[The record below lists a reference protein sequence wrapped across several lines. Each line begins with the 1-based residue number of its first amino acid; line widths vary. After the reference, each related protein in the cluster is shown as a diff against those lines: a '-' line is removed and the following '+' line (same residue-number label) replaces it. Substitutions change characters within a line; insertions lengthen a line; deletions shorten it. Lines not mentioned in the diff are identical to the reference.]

1 MVDRNT
7 ILDGSEIAKN
17 AFYNSKFMTSYTQ
30 SGVTTI
36 EILFESILN
45 ESDEIFG
52 TRILR
57 FGIEIELFS
66 SEKIE
71 NDTNFS

>member
-1 MVDRNT
+1 MVD
-7 ILDGSEIAKN
+7 IIDS
-17 AFYNSKFMTSYTQ
+17 Q

-36 EILFESILN
+36 EIRFRAILYESGEILG
-45 ESDEIFG
+45 IAFF
-52 TRILR
+52 R

-66 SEKIE
+66 SEKLE

>member
-1 MVDRNT
+1 MCFIIPNLWPVN
-7 ILDGSEIAKN
+7 
-17 AFYNSKFMTSYTQ
+17 TQ

-36 EILFESILN
+36 EILFGAILDESG
-45 ESDEIFG
+45 EIFG
-52 TRILR
+52 IAFFR

-66 SEKIE
+66 TEKLE

>member
-1 MVDRNT
+1 M
-7 ILDGSEIAKN
+7 
-17 AFYNSKFMTSYTQ
+17 
-30 SGVTTI
+30 TTI
-36 EILFESILN
+36 EILFESILD
-45 ESDEIFG
+45 ESSEIFG

-66 SEKIE
+66 SEKLE

>member
-1 MVDRNT
+1 MLNLARIEKRLKT
-7 ILDGSEIAKN
+7 E
-17 AFYNSKFMTSYTQ
+17 FYNSISIPKSR
-30 SGVTTI
+30 VTTI
-36 EILFESILN
+36 EILFGAILD

-52 TRILR
+52 IAFLR

-66 SEKIE
+66 SEKLE

>member
-7 ILDGSEIAKN
+7 ILERSEKSLKIG
-17 AFYNSKFMTSYTQ
+17 FCNSGLIPKSWGM
-30 SGVTTI
+30 TTI
-36 EILFESILN
+36 EILFGVILGES
-45 ESDEIFG
+45 SEIFG
-52 TRILR
+52 IQFSL

-66 SEKIE
+66 SEKLE

>member
-1 MVDRNT
+1 M
-7 ILDGSEIAKN
+7 
-17 AFYNSKFMTSYTQ
+17 
-30 SGVTTI
+30 TTI
-36 EILFESILN
+36 EILFESILD

-52 TRILR
+52 IAILG

-66 SEKIE
+66 SEKLE

>member
-1 MVDRNT
+1 MCFIIPNLWPVN
-7 ILDGSEIAKN
+7 
-17 AFYNSKFMTSYTQ
+17 TQ

-36 EILFESILN
+36 EILFGAILSESG
-45 ESDEIFG
+45 EIFG
-52 TRILR
+52 IAFFR

-66 SEKIE
+66 SEKLE

>member
-1 MVDRNT
+1 MYIFLN
-7 ILDGSEIAKN
+7 SE
-17 AFYNSKFMTSYTQ
+17 YTQ

-36 EILFESILN
+36 EILFGAILD

-52 TRILR
+52 IAFLR
-57 FGIEIELFS
+57 FGIEIELFL
-66 SEKIE
+66 SEKLE

>member
-1 MVDRNT
+1 MCFIIPNLWPVN
-7 ILDGSEIAKN
+7 
-17 AFYNSKFMTSYTQ
+17 TQ

-36 EILFESILN
+36 EILFGVILGESG
-45 ESDEIFG
+45 EIFG
-52 TRILR
+52 IAFFR

-66 SEKIE
+66 SEKLE